1 MLGDFANRL
10 GDWPSLFVP
19 HVTILAVCQPLWVKP
34 DLNNV
39 KSTLNHG
46 LGIDYGRFLCHN
58 LPMTS
63 VLLVDDEKMI
73 TDPLVRALTQAGYEV
88 TVADNGRDGLALARQ
103 KQPDVVVLDVMMPQ
117 MDGWDVCRALRQDS
131 TVPILMLTALGDE
144 VDRILGLELGADD
157 YLTKPFSTRELI
169 ARLKALLRRVELDR
183 RQQSAGDQIVA
194 GNLRL
199 ELNTHRA
206 FKDGAELMLRQ
217 KEYDLLSLLLSRPG
231 EVITRA
237 EFFDRVWG
245 TDWLGDTRTLDVHI
259 RWLREKIEADPGQPR
274 LIQTVR
280 GVGYR
285 FAVD

>member
-1 MLGDFANRL
+1 M
-10 GDWPSLFVP
+10 V
-19 HVTILAVCQPLWVKP
+19 
-34 DLNNV
+34 
-39 KSTLNHG
+39 
-46 LGIDYGRFLCHN
+46 IDYGRYLCHN
-58 LPMTS
+58 LFMDS

-73 TDPLVRALTQAGYEV
+73 TDPLTRALTRAGYQV
-88 TVADNGRDGLALARQ
+88 LVAHNGRDGLELARE
-103 KQPDVVVLDVMMPQ
+103 KQPNVVVLDVLMPQ
-117 MDGWDVCRALRQDS
+117 MDGWEVCQKLRQTS

-183 RQQSAGDQIVA
+183 RQQIADDQIIA
-194 GNLRL
+194 GNLRM
-199 ELNTHRA
+199 ELNTRRA
-206 FKDGAELMLRQ
+206 FRGEQELRLRQ
-217 KEYDLLSLLLSRPG
+217 KEFDLLALLASRPG

-259 RWLREKIEADPGQPR
+259 RWLREKIEADPGQPQ

-285 FAVD
+285 FAAGGSS

>member
-1 MLGDFANRL
+1 
-10 GDWPSLFVP
+10 
-19 HVTILAVCQPLWVKP
+19 
-34 DLNNV
+34 
-39 KSTLNHG
+39 
-46 LGIDYGRFLCHN
+46 
-58 LPMTS
+58 MTS
-63 VLLVDDEKMI
+63 VLLVDDDVMI
-73 TDPLVRALTQAGYEV
+73 TSPLARALTQAGYQV
-88 TVADNGRDGLALARQ
+88 TVANNGREGLALASQ
-103 KQPDVVVLDVMMPQ
+103 ENPDVVVLDVMMPQ
-117 MDGWDVCRALRQDS
+117 MDGWDVCRALRQES

-144 VDRILGLELGADD
+144 LDRILGLELGADD

-183 RQQSAGDQIVA
+183 RQQTADGQVIV

-199 ELNTHRA
+199 VLNAHRA
-206 FKDGAELMLRQ
+206 FKDGRELQLRQ
-217 KEYDLLSLLLSRPG
+217 KEYDLLTLLLSRPG

-259 RWLREKIEADPGQPR
+259 RWLREKIEADPSQPR

-285 FAVD
+285 FAAEGQS

>member
-1 MLGDFANRL
+1 
-10 GDWPSLFVP
+10 
-19 HVTILAVCQPLWVKP
+19 
-34 DLNNV
+34 
-39 KSTLNHG
+39 
-46 LGIDYGRFLCHN
+46 
-58 LPMTS
+58 MTS
-63 VLLVDDEKMI
+63 ILLVDDERMI
-73 TDPLVRALTQAGYEV
+73 TGPLARALTQAGYQV
-88 TVADNGRDGLALARQ
+88 TVADNGRDGLALARE

-117 MDGWDVCRALRQDS
+117 MDGWDVCRALRQES

-183 RQQSAGDQIVA
+183 RQEATDDQLIV
-194 GNLRL
+194 GSLRL

-206 FKDGAELMLRQ
+206 FKDDQELMLRQ
-217 KEYDLLSLLLSRPG
+217 KEYDLLTLLLSRPG

-259 RWLREKIEADPGQPR
+259 RWLREKIEEDPSQPH

-285 FAVD
+285 FAAEGQT